1 MSNLGLII
9 SVFVTSLIVFVE
21 SQSQQKCSMSEE
33 CGKGCCYQSRCTTN
47 KILCMLIKEKSKYER
62 QCFVDQ
68 DCSSGCCIDFKCKTK
83 WSYQCI
89 DKNTCATNS
98 DCDSDCCKDNK
109 CQESSVSCFHFSLPT
124 FNVEDILD
132 KCSTSDDCYTST
144 KGCCVNEQC
153 GACSRCK
160 YISIEPIFILLLYA
174 S

>member
-9 SVFVTSLIVFVE
+9 SVFVTSLIVFVK

-33 CGKGCCYQSRCTTN
+33 CGKGCCYQSSCTTN
-47 KILCMLIKEKSKYER
+47 KILCLLIKEKSKYER
-62 QCFVDQ
+62 RCFVDQ

-144 KGCCVNEQC
+144 KGCCVNGHC
-153 GACSRCK
+153 GACSRSK